1 MASKEE
7 QILRVLAEDLQ
18 PLEDIRACMVVRKRL
33 EGIVPITEDFR
44 HEIVEI
50 WEILK
55 KTMDDL
61 FDVVAHYSRFG
72 LDKIYFELGK
82 YDVMFFILPSTD
94 TALVAIVPALANRGL
109 LEVEMENARRKIIGI
124 IEGD

>member
-1 MASKEE
+1 MTSKED
-7 QILRVLAEDLQ
+7 QILRVLDEDLQ
-18 PLEDIRACMVVRKRL
+18 PLEDIHACMVVRKRL
-33 EGIVPITEDFR
+33 EGIVPITEDFK

-61 FDVVAHYSRFG
+61 FDVVSHYSRFG
-72 LDKIYFELGK
+72 LDKIYFELGR
-82 YDVMFFILPSTD
+82 YDVMFFILPGTD

-109 LEVEMENARRKIIGI
+109 LEVEMENARRKIIDI
-124 IEGD
+124 IEGG

>member
-7 QILRVLAEDLQ
+7 QILRVLSEDLQ
-18 PLEDIRACMVVRKRL
+18 PLEDVRACMVVRKRL
-33 EGIVPITEDFR
+33 EGIVPITEDFK

-61 FDVVAHYSRFG
+61 FDVVSHYSRFG

-94 TALVAIVPALANRGL
+94 TALVAIVPVLANRGL
-109 LEVEMENARRKIIGI
+109 LEVEMENARRKILSI